1 MQVGVTSSRKAERLK
16 VMVRKRPHPEGAG
29 WRAQPEETLERCQRQ
44 GHGGVCSNPVGRKG
58 CSPAQR
64 PHEGMLFWER
74 AHTMR
79 KKIEL
84 RGTAHEARPVLE
96 EHGVPGRGGRP
107 ETSKARATKA

>member
-1 MQVGVTSSRKAERLK
+1 MPEAGAWGVY
-16 VMVRKRPHPEGAG
+16 
-29 WRAQPEETLERCQRQ
+29 
-44 GHGGVCSNPVGRKG
+44 SNPAGRKG

-74 AHTMR
+74 AHTM
-79 KKIEL
+79 KKEIEL

-107 ETSKARATKA
+107 ETSKARATKAQKGNPSCSWDPGFSVILLLRNVLRFLGF